1 MTHSRVSWSWS
12 KHLEGIFNDKIK
24 VSAADTQEFE
34 QAAGPMLHI
43 ISQTQ
48 NLIRLWA
55 MARGQTLG
63 DASVVEDAHECYRKS
78 MDAIEEWR
86 AIARAMDARMA
97 ATKPQSAVLVQAH
110 AGVHRYLGLLVGVTI
125 ILNCVVS
132 VIDCEC
138 SATLCRDR
146 TALILETLALVETV
160 ADYGGGDSVT
170 RAAIEAALARHN
182 SADWPAPETSRLIS
196 NLAFAA
202 RNFHQRLLP
211 SSRAAD
217 F

>member
-1 MTHSRVSWSWS
+1 MQLLEARGPHNPDDPFESQLIMVVRAPV
-12 KHLEGIFNDKIK
+12 HLEGIFNAKIK

-34 QAAGPMLHI
+34 QAAGPVLHI

-48 NLIRLWA
+48 DLIRRWA

-63 DASVVEDAHECYRKS
+63 DANVVEDAHECYRKS
-78 MDAIEEWR
+78 TDAMEEWR
-86 AIARAMDARMA
+86 AITRAIDARMA

-160 ADYGGGDSVT
+160 AHY
-170 RAAIEAALARHN
+170 
-182 SADWPAPETSRLIS
+182 
-196 NLAFAA
+196 
-202 RNFHQRLLP
+202 
-211 SSRAAD
+211 
-217 F
+217 